1 MMLLLRRCLVLV
13 ALFFW
18 QGGFVF
24 YAGVVVP
31 VGTDVF
37 EHQYRA
43 DSKAPSGK
51 RQQGRITR
59 TVARWLNVAG
69 VVALIPMGWDVL
81 GGADPLRRRKRWRA
95 LLCLATAVLLAIL
108 IWLHFQLDALF
119 DVGTLALLDESAF
132 YSRHRLYLTL

>member
-1 MMLLLRRCLVLV
+1 MLLLRRCLVLA

-37 EHQYRA
+37 QHHYRP
-43 DSKAPSGK
+43 DDKGPSGK

-59 TVARWLNVAG
+59 TVARWLNISGAI
-69 VVALIPMGWDVL
+69 ALLPMGWDVF
-81 GGADPLRRRKRWRA
+81 ASTDPLRRRRRLRA
-95 LLCLATAVLLAIL
+95 LLCVATAV
-108 IWLHFQLDALF
+108 
-119 DVGTLALLDESAF
+119 
-132 YSRHRLYLTL
+132 